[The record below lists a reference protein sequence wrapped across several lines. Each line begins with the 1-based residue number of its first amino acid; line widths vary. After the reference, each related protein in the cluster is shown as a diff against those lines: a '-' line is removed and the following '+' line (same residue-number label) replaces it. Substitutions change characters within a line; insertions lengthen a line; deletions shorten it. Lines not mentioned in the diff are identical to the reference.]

1 MRVDLYEDDKG
12 RWHWKIFKIIGQEGQ
27 VETNGLV
34 EECCNVADMETRCP
48 GFNASNATKNEA
60 SKHMNKLGG

>member
-1 MRVDLYEDDKG
+1 MRVVLYEDDKG

-34 EECCNVADMETRCP
+34 KECCSFADMETRCP
-48 GFNASNATKNEA
+48 GFNDSKAAKNEGFGYM
-60 SKHMNKLGG
+60 KILGG

>member
-1 MRVDLYEDDKG
+1 MRVVLYEDDKG
-12 RWHWKIFKIIGQEGQ
+12 RWHWKIFKIAGQEDQ

-48 GFNASNATKNEA
+48 GFNASEAAKNEA
-60 SKHMNKLGG
+60 SKHMKKLGG

>member
-1 MRVDLYEDDKG
+1 MRVVLYEDDKG
-12 RWHWKIFKIIGQEGQ
+12 RWHWKIFKKIGQEDQ

-48 GFNASNATKNEA
+48 GFKEPKAAKSEGFGYMK
-60 SKHMNKLGG
+60 KLGG